1 MGLNRII
8 AIGRLTKKPE
18 LRTTPQGT
26 AVSTFTIA
34 VDRNF
39 GENRE
44 TDFIPVVV
52 WKGLAESCAKHLD
65 KGKLVGVDGR
75 LQIRTYEDSKGE
87 KRTVAEIVAA
97 DVQFLS
103 PKSEP
108 AETPRYRE
116 EPLEEMSPMDEIPF

>member
-26 AVSTFTIA
+26 PVSTFTIA

-39 GENRE
+39 GKKE

-52 WKGLAESCAKHLD
+52 WEGLAERCVKHLD

-108 AETPRYRE
+108 AEAPRYRE

>member
-8 AIGRLTKKPE
+8 AIGRVTKKPE

-26 AVSTFTIA
+26 PVSTFTIA

-39 GENRE
+39 GKKE
-44 TDFIPVVV
+44 TDFIPVVA
-52 WKGLAESCAKHLD
+52 WEGLAEICVKHLD

-108 AETPRYRE
+108 AEAPRYHE
-116 EPLEEMSPMDEIPF
+116 EPLKEMSPMDEIPF

>member
-1 MGLNRII
+1 MSLNRII

-18 LRTTPQGT
+18 LRTTPQGS

-103 PKSEP
+103 PKNE
-108 AETPRYRE
+108 APRYE
-116 EPLEEMSPMDEIPF
+116 ESLEEMSPMDEIPF

>member
-18 LRTTPQGT
+18 LRTTPNGV

-39 GENRE
+39 GENRD

-103 PKSEP
+103 PKNE
-108 AETPRYRE
+108 APRQE
-116 EPLEEMSPMDEIPF
+116 ESLEEMSPMDEIPF

>member
-18 LRTTPQGT
+18 LRTTPNGV

-103 PKSEP
+103 PKTTTESAP
-108 AETPRYRE
+108 APDPFDE
-116 EPLEEMSPMDEIPF
+116 LNPMDDLPW

>member
-39 GENRE
+39 GEDRE

-108 AETPRYRE
+108 AEAPRYRE

>member
-18 LRTTPQGT
+18 LRTTPQGN

-103 PKSEP
+103 PKNE
-108 AETPRYRE
+108 APRYE

>member
-87 KRTVAEIVAA
+87 KRTVAEIVAT

-103 PKSEP
+103 PKTTTESAP
-108 AETPRYRE
+108 APDPFDE
-116 EPLEEMSPMDEIPF
+116 LNPMDDLPW

>member
-103 PKSEP
+103 PKNE
-108 AETPRYRE
+108 APRYE

>member
-18 LRTTPQGT
+18 LRTTPNGV

-52 WKGLAESCAKHLD
+52 WKGLAESCAKNLD

-103 PKSEP
+103 PKNE
-108 AETPRYRE
+108 APRYHE

>member
-52 WKGLAESCAKHLD
+52 WKGLAESCVKHLD

-87 KRTVAEIVAA
+87 KRTVAEIVAT

-103 PKSEP
+103 PKTTTESAP
-108 AETPRYRE
+108 APDPFDE
-116 EPLEEMSPMDEIPF
+116 LNPMDDLPW

>member
-103 PKSEP
+103 PKNE
-108 AETPRYRE
+108 APRYE
-116 EPLEEMSPMDEIPF
+116 EPMAEMSPMDEIPF

>member
-18 LRTTPQGT
+18 LRTTQQGN
-26 AVSTFTIA
+26 AVATFTIA
-34 VDRNF
+34 VDRGF
-39 GENRE
+39 GDKKE

-52 WKGLAESCAKHLD
+52 WKGLAENCSKNLD

-75 LQIRTYEDSKGE
+75 LQIRTYEDSNGNK
-87 KRTVAEIVAA
+87 KTIAEIVAN

-103 PKSEP
+103 PSNQ
-108 AETPRYRE
+108 TPVRDE
-116 EPLEEMSPMDEIPF
+116 LEEMQPMDEIPWA

>member
-1 MGLNRII
+1 MSLNRII

-103 PKSEP
+103 PKNEP
-108 AETPRYRE
+108 AEAPRYE
-116 EPLEEMSPMDEIPF
+116 EPLKEMSPMDEIPF